1 MPFCFVHFL
10 GFEIV
15 LKILQNFLC
24 DVTQGIGFVNIFC
37 TLKEFHIPCSYC
49 SSVIITLKLL

>member
-1 MPFCFVHFL
+1 MPFCFVHFV

-24 DVTQGIGFVNIFC
+24 DVTQGIEFVNILC
-37 TLKEFHIPCSYC
+37 TLKEFHIPYSYC
-49 SSVIITLKLL
+49 SSVIIILKLL

>member
-24 DVTQGIGFVNIFC
+24 DITQGIRFVNIFC
-37 TLKEFHIPCSYC
+37 TLKEFHISHSYC
-49 SSVIITLKLL
+49 SLVIITLKL